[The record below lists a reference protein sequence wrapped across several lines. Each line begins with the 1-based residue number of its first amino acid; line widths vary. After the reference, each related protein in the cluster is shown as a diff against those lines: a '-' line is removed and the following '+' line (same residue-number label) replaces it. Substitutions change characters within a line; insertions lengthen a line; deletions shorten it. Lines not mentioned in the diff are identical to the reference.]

1 MSDYYLFHDSSKC
14 IGCLSCE
21 VHCKEHKRLPVG
33 PRLCRV
39 MTVGPKMVGGLPRMD
54 FIFMPCFHCER
65 PWCVA
70 ACPTG
75 AMQKRAEDGIV
86 FVDQELCVGCKA
98 CMRACPWGAPQWNPE
113 TGKAIKCDY
122 CMDRVDQGLEPA
134 CVAKCVTKCLH
145 FGRPERV
152 IDMRRERHAKALAAV
167 GWEVTLTQPTGSWT
181 KARKPPARKQPE

>member
-1 MSDYYLFHDSSKC
+1 MSEYYLFHDSAKC

-21 VHCKEHKRLPVG
+21 VHCKENKHLPVG

-39 MTVGPKMVGGLPRMD
+39 MTVGPKMVNEIPKMD

-75 AMQKRAEDGIV
+75 AMQKREADGVV
-86 FVDQELCVGCKA
+86 FVNEELCVGCKA

-113 TGKAIKCDY
+113 TGKTVKCDY
-122 CMDRVDQGLEPA
+122 CVDRVDQGLEPA
-134 CVAKCVTKCLH
+134 CVTKCVTKCLH
-145 FGRPERV
+145 FGKPS
-152 IDMRRERHAKALAAV
+152 DMGDARRDRHAKAMAAV
-167 GWEVTLTQPTGSWT
+167 GWEVTLAQPMAGPKSRPGAPKRK
-181 KARKPPARKQPE
+181 KA

>member
-1 MSDYYLFHDSSKC
+1 MSQYYLFHDSSKC

-39 MTVGPKMVGGLPRMD
+39 MTIGPKLVGGLPRMD

-86 FVDQELCVGCKA
+86 FVDHELCVGCKA

-113 TGKAIKCDY
+113 TGKVIKCDY
-122 CMDRVDQGLEPA
+122 CMDRIDQGLEPA

-145 FGRPERV
+145 FGKPESV
-152 IDMRRERHAKALAAV
+152 VDARRERHAKALAAV
-167 GWEVTLTQPTGSWT
+167 GWEITLTQPAASWT
-181 KARKPPARKQPE
+181 KTRKPPVRKQAE